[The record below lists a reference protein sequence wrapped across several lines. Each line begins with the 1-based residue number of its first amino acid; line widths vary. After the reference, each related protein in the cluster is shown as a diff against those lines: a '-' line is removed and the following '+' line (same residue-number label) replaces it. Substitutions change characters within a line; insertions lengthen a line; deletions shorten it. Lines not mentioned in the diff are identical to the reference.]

1 MKIKESAE
9 NYLETILILSKKNIA
24 VRSIDIA
31 NEMNFTKASVSVAM
45 KRLRE
50 DGYINMDDDRMIT
63 LTQKGKDIAS
73 MVYERHQI
81 IAKIL
86 IALGVDEAT
95 AYEDSCKIEHDL
107 SQKSFEKIKEF
118 YENYKNNTWYFV
130 YKNIFHF

>member
-86 IALGVDEAT
+86 IALGVDEVT

-118 YENYKNNTWYFV
+118 YKNYKNIT
-130 YKNIFHF
+130 

>member
-1 MKIKESAE
+1 
-9 NYLETILILSKKNIA
+9 
-24 VRSIDIA
+24 
-31 NEMNFTKASVSVAM
+31 MNFTKASVSIAM

-50 DGYINMDDDRMIT
+50 DGYIHMDDDRMIT

-118 YENYKNNTWYFV
+118 YENYKNIT
-130 YKNIFHF
+130 

>member
-1 MKIKESAE
+1 MEIKESAE
-9 NYLETILILSKKNIA
+9 NYLETILVLSLKNAA

-31 NEMNFTKASVSVAM
+31 NEMNFTKASISIAM

-118 YENYKNNTWYFV
+118 YENYKNIT
-130 YKNIFHF
+130 

>member
-1 MKIKESAE
+1 MEIKESAE
-9 NYLETILILSKKNIA
+9 NYLETILVLSQKNAA

-31 NEMNFTKASVSVAM
+31 NEMNFTKASISIAM

-63 LTQKGKDIAS
+63 LTPKGKDIAS

-118 YENYKNNTWYFV
+118 YENYKNIT
-130 YKNIFHF
+130 

>member
-1 MKIKESAE
+1 MEIKESAE
-9 NYLETILILSKKNIA
+9 NYLETILVLSQKNAA

-31 NEMNFTKASVSVAM
+31 NEMNFTKASISIAM

-63 LTQKGKDIAS
+63 LTPKGKDIAS

-118 YENYKNNTWYFV
+118 YENF
-130 YKNIFHF
+130 FHFQIVVDNSTAVC